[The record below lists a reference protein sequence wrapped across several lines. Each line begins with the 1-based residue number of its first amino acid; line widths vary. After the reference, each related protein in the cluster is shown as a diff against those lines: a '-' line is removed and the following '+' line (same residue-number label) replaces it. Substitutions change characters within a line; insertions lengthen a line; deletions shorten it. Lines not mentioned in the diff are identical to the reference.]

1 MFEKVSKDLQQQ
13 LGTIQSLEYLES
25 KGKETAVYK
34 ANFEKDRLKLSMSLN
49 NDHRS
54 K

>member
-34 ANFEKDRLKLSMSLN
+34 ANFEKDRLKLSY
-49 NDHRS
+49 RS